1 MSSRKW
7 DEELHNYEY
16 TETFVAKQSRT
27 QSMPVRRSCPAPNLR
42 TGILWVR
49 DWSRR
54 GLRRGRSVLYICRQ
68 KSQFADYRYKFS
80 RNMCPRRP
88 RESEISLDERCRK
101 CPSDNVNNFVEI
113 ENFFIFGKNYHVRT
127 KFSYFRKKL

>member
-16 TETFVAKQSRT
+16 TETFVAKRLNNGGQ
-27 QSMPVRRSCPAPNLR
+27 
-42 TGILWVR
+42 G
-49 DWSRR
+49 
-54 GLRRGRSVLYICRQ
+54 VLYICRQ
-68 KSQFADYRYKFS
+68 KSEFADYRYKFS

-88 RESEISLDERCRK
+88 RGSEISLDKRCRK

-113 ENFFIFGKNYHVRT
+113 EKFFIFGKNYHMSEENFLIFEKNYDICEKILLSSEKIMT
-127 KFSYFRKKL
+127 YPKIF